1 MPPVKFVN
9 ALLLVGLLCQVA
21 PVQPAQANEAAGMR
35 DEASASVRL
44 RRAGAESF
52 PLNII
57 AGVTTQHQ
65 LLAVRKPRRRV
76 ALQNGMERWTF
87 PVEPAMR
94 GPTLVPPDAEL
105 ILLIDAAGV
114 VRKLRLYEPPLPRL
128 AVRNTPRPPVT
139 SPP

>member
-1 MPPVKFVN
+1 VKIVT
-9 ALLLVGLLCQVA
+9 ALLFCGLLCHVA
-21 PVQPAQANEAAGMR
+21 PVQPAQANEALGMQ
-35 DEASASVRL
+35 DEAVSVRL
-44 RRAGAESF
+44 RRADAESF
-52 PLNII
+52 PFKVI
-57 AGVTTQHQ
+57 AGVTTRDQ
-65 LLAVRKPRRRV
+65 LLAVRKPRLRV
-76 ALQNGMERWTF
+76 ALKNGAERWIF

-105 ILLIDAAGV
+105 ILLLDASGV

>member
-1 MPPVKFVN
+1 MKIVN
-9 ALLLVGLLCQVA
+9 ALLLVGLLCQLA
-21 PVQPAQANEAAGMR
+21 PVQPAQANAASGPQ
-35 DEASASVRL
+35 DQAAAAVRL

-52 PLNII
+52 PLKVV
-57 AGVTTQHQ
+57 AGVTTRDQ

-76 ALQNGMERWTF
+76 ALQDGMERWTF

-105 ILLIDAAGV
+105 ILLIDASGV

-128 AVRNTPRPPVT
+128 AVRNTPRPSVM